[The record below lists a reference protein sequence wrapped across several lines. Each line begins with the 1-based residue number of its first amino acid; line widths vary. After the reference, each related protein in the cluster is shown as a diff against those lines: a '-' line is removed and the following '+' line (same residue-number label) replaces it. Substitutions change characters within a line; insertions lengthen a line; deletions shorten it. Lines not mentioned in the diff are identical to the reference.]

1 MMKSLIIRKNL
12 LIGITMIA
20 TIFLLSCQTP
30 KEETTLNA
38 IEFDQSMKNE
48 TKGNFVLLDVR
59 TPEEF
64 SEGHLQEAIDI
75 DYNNPAFTSNITK
88 LDKNKTVYVYCR
100 SGRRSAEAA
109 SIMRSSGFKKVIE
122 LDGGIL
128 AWEDAHLTVVK

>member
-1 MMKSLIIRKNL
+1 MKSLIIRKNL